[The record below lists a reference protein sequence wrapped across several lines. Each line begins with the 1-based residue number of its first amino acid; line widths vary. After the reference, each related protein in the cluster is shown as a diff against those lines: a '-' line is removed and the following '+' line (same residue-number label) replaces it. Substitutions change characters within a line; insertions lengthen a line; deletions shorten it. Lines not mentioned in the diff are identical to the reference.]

1 MRNATHQKKN
11 NNSKLVW
18 MWQNSTKIHKTKYDR
33 TIKEF
38 TNSPIPF
45 MFGYF
50 QDKQKKMC

>member
-1 MRNATHQKKN
+1 MRSATHQKKN

-38 TNSPIPF
+38 TNSPIPII
-45 MFGYF
+45 FGYF